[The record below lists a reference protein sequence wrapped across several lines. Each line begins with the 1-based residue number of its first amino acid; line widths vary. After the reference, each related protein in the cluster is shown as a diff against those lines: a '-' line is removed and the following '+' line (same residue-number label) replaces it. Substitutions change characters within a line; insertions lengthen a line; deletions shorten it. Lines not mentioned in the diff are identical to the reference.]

1 MENHLNCPNCGH
13 DINVNEIVYNQ
24 IKQELKVE
32 YSQKN
37 AVEKKEL
44 EKKLRLEIAGETAA
58 EIEAY
63 KEQLSIKANEVKEF
77 NRLKAQLEITKR
89 EKDELKEKIEAESE
103 LKLTQ
108 ALSSEKEKIKRELES
123 KNELKV
129 LEKETII
136 NSLKQK
142 LEEAQR
148 RIEQGSME
156 LQGETQEILIE
167 EFLRRNFPIDTV
179 EEVKK
184 GARGADCS
192 LIVNTARKNAAG
204 TIYIE
209 SKRTKDFQPAWIE
222 KFKNDMRSRGAM
234 FGILV
239 TDAMPKDMER
249 MGQREGIW
257 VCSLDEFKSLIF
269 VLRESVVLL
278 SEATVSQENKGHK
291 MNLLYDYLTS
301 QECSMQLQA
310 VVESL
315 NHMMSDLTSEK
326 RAIETIWK
334 KREKQ
339 IYKACLNMG
348 DFYGSIKGIAGSVL
362 GNIPS
367 LELPEPD
374 SKEKK

>member
-13 DINVNEIVYNQ
+13 GINVNEIVYNQ
-24 IKQELKVE
+24 IKQELKIE
-32 YSQKN
+32 YNEKN
-37 AVEKKEL
+37 ALEKKEL
-44 EKKLRLEIAGETAA
+44 EKKLRIEIAGETSA

-63 KEQLSIKANEVKEF
+63 KEQLSIKVNEVKEF

-89 EKDELKEKIEAESE
+89 EKEELKEKIEAESE
-103 LKLTQ
+103 LRLTQ
-108 ALSSEKEKIKRELES
+108 ALNSEKEKIKREMES

-167 EFLRRNFPIDTV
+167 DYLRRSFPFDTV

-184 GARGADCS
+184 GARGADCA
-192 LIVNTARKNAAG
+192 LIVNASKTGAG
-204 TIYIE
+204 VIYIE

-222 KFKNDMRSRGAM
+222 KFKSDMRSKGAM

-257 VCSLDEFKSLIF
+257 ICSLDEFKSLVF

-278 SEATVSQENKGHK
+278 SEVAVSQENKGHK
-291 MNLLYDYLTS
+291 MNMLYDYLTS

-315 NHMMSDLTSEK
+315 NHMTTDLASEK
-326 RAIETIWK
+326 RALEIIWK